1 MAKIDMKD
9 KIWLLFTAFPPVLN
23 LQFGMKTINLL
34 KEWGFKVR
42 QWPVGFQDLAAGIQ
56 IILDL
61 YVSTIVI
68 VFPSQ
73 GLI

>member
-1 MAKIDMKD
+1 MKD
-9 KIWLLFTAFPPVLN
+9 KIWLLFTAFLPVLN
-23 LQFGMKTINLL
+23 EFGMKTINLL
-34 KEWGFKVR
+34 EEWGFKVR

>member
-1 MAKIDMKD
+1 MKD
-9 KIWLLFTAFPPVLN
+9 KIWLLFTAFLPVSN
-23 LQFGMKTINLL
+23 QFGMKTINLL
-34 KEWGFKVR
+34 EEWGFKGR